1 MQAKGKIMLIA
12 SVMEQWGCGDL
23 GTWGSIRQFIALLFF
38 IQLFEPEM
46 ISLGPR
52 AEHLI
57 ILLLGPF
64 PQTTI
69 NHSDGL
75 LSVINDPNNVV
86 EIVPLFLPSRVKMHW
101 RQFTLTTTTITTNQS
116 LLQASQV
123 YVRVGPASHSHFQRE
138 ILLNYYTMLYVSRC
152 KYFLD
157 LNGMVQRC

>member
-57 ILLLGPF
+57 IHLLGPF

-75 LSVINDPNNVV
+75 LSKLVINDANNVV
-86 EIVPLFLPSRVKMHW
+86 DTVHLSSS
-101 RQFTLTTTTITTNQS
+101 S
-116 LLQASQV
+116 LW
-123 YVRVGPASHSHFQRE
+123 
-138 ILLNYYTMLYVSRC
+138 
-152 KYFLD
+152 
-157 LNGMVQRC
+157 

>member
-116 LLQASQV
+116 LLPSQSGLCSSWTWKPLTFLERNITKLLY
-123 YVRVGPASHSHFQRE
+123 YVVCIQ
-138 ILLNYYTMLYVSRC
+138 V
-152 KYFLD
+152 
-157 LNGMVQRC
+157 